1 MPLLSA
7 WSRASLYTEGKHN
20 YTGFMGADFKVF
32 TLPIPPAV
40 LMPYL
45 RFNKKKEKFYFLK
58 KKEKEKNVA
67 LGRTGARAGGWR
79 KQIKG

>member
-20 YTGFMGADFKVF
+20 YTGFMGADFKAF

-45 RFNKKKEKFYFLK
+45 RFKAS
-58 KKEKEKNVA
+58 V
-67 LGRTGARAGGWR
+67 TGPHSL
-79 KQIKG
+79 